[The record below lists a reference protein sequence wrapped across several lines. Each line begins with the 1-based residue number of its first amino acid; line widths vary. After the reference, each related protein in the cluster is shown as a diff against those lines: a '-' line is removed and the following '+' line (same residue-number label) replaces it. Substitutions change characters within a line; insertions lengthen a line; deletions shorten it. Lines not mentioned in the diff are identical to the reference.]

1 MNKITTRV
9 FTGLIGAALVVA
21 IVPHLDQSRQA
32 FIQRGSAQQL
42 ARMEHEIAAHLRL
55 LEQLEERLATTGL
68 TPPPAMTTDTLLARS
83 EPQAAPPAPRRDDS
97 GTVTAASASAR
108 SRLLASDTSA
118 RAASRAMTPPR
129 PEDIEPWWLDYEV
142 GMIYAARHNSRALV
156 NGHLLAPGEA
166 VDARVQLV
174 AIESTAVW
182 LDRDGQ
188 RRRVEL
194 RLAEEML
201 TRPVIAPDAEVR

>member
-1 MNKITTRV
+1 MNKPTTRV
-9 FTGLIGAALVVA
+9 FIGLIGAALVAA

-42 ARMEHEIAAHLRL
+42 ARMERELAAHLRL
-55 LEQLEERLATTGL
+55 LEQLEARLATTGL
-68 TPPPAMTTDTLLARS
+68 TPPPAATTDALLASPGARS
-83 EPQAAPPAPRRDDS
+83 QPPAPRHGDS
-97 GTVTAASASAR
+97 ATVTAAGASER
-108 SRLLASDTSA
+108 SRLLTSETTA
-118 RAASRAMTPPR
+118 RPANRAMTPPL
-129 PEDIEPWWLDYEV
+129 PEDVEPWWLDYEV
-142 GMIYAARHNSRALV
+142 GLIYAARHNSHALV
-156 NGHLLAPGEA
+156 NGRLLAPGEA
-166 VDARVQLV
+166 VDARVRLV
-174 AIESTAVW
+174 AIESAAVW